1 MAFSSSAFQQALH
14 NAAPRLSKRFFSCQA
29 HTRSS
34 SLRHVLPVAPLS
46 RSYRSN
52 CSTRPAHVFRQ
63 HIQRQFR
70 GFRSS
75 AHQRQAVQ
83 QIEQVLEK
91 ESSTN
96 ADILSQSTKNK
107 RSGWPDSSSNTVAYW
122 LLASAASVFGIVV
135 FGGLTRL
142 TESGLSITEWRP
154 VTGSLPPMSQS
165 DWESEYEKYRKSPEF
180 LVLNSK
186 MTLEEFKSIYWMEWI
201 HRIWGRVVGVTFL
214 LPGIYFVARGRVS
227 RNMTKKITGIAG
239 LIGFQG
245 FIGWWMVKS
254 GLKDEFLVPGERAGR
269 DVPRV
274 SQYRLATHLGTAFI
288 AYLSML
294 WCGLDILRTNRL
306 LRQNVDKSASDLFA
320 LRHPGLRSFKI
331 AVAALLGLTFTTAMS
346 GALVAG
352 LDAGLIY
359 NEFPYMGLGLTP
371 PRSELFDKFYL
382 RERDTEKDLWWRNM
396 LENPSL
402 VQLDHRILATTTFTA
417 VHALYFWTKFSPAL
431 KSMLPR
437 AAMRGVH
444 GVLGFV
450 WLQVILGIST
460 LIYMVPI
467 PLASA
472 HQAGALALL
481 SYVTVLGSRIWVPK
495 AAVEILRRRAGAV
508 GTKYNFPAVERIKPN
523 YGAAEGA
530 PVLQASMA
538 SAVVAAAGSLAV
550 AGNVDRAKVEQ
561 QRMKLGREQMD
572 FLQWQARKT
581 LHSSVAEHNTR
592 DEDGQPPQKRF
603 RSSAAP
609 RGTKFSV
616 GYTDRAQQRMNEQ
629 EGTGDDKQKRLENLE
644 KMLKLQQIDQETFEN
659 LRDEIGVG
667 GDTSSTHLVK
677 GLDFKL
683 LERVRRGEDVTK
695 TTEASAITNSN
706 ETEIDVE
713 EELERALEKDVSA
726 SGEGTHV
733 DLNEE
738 IEQNEH
744 NQVGG
749 ESAQPSTISRDE
761 ILRQLKERRKN
772 PQPQL
777 AAQVAQPS
785 LDHSRFKK
793 LDPVKK
799 SNKHKFT
806 ESVNG
811 RRREV
816 LVVTNK
822 DGTTKRKTRWLDPAP
837 KAPTTRNGSQAD
849 AGQAWGG
856 DLSEELLA
864 RQKFAAEQAAKQAED
879 DDDGDIFGGLTEYD
893 PLAGIDSGDEENEK
907 SAAKNTS
914 KDSNDTPS
922 VVTEATGRPLQS
934 TAKRNYFATADD
946 AEESNKAPTHD
957 PAILAALK
965 RAAQIRQQEE
975 NETEGTTDQ
984 QADQE
989 DRTDEAR
996 RKALLK
1002 KLQHKSGQDD
1012 IDIDM
1017 SFGGENRFDDEED
1030 DRKQKL
1036 SEWKGA
1042 GVDDNDEEGESK
1054 GDGKTKR
1061 KRGGKKKKG
1070 DKNSFADVMSVIEG
1084 RKKT

>member
-1 MAFSSSAFQQALH
+1 M
-14 NAAPRLSKRFFSCQA
+14 
-29 HTRSS
+29 
-34 SLRHVLPVAPLS
+34 
-46 RSYRSN
+46 
-52 CSTRPAHVFRQ
+52 STQ
-63 HIQRQFR
+63 
-70 GFRSS
+70 
-75 AHQRQAVQ
+75 
-83 QIEQVLEK
+83 
-91 ESSTN
+91 
-96 ADILSQSTKNK
+96 SQSTMKT
-107 RSGWPDSSSNTVAYW
+107 RS
-122 LLASAASVFGIVV
+122 L
-135 FGGLTRL
+135 
-142 TESGLSITEWRP
+142 
-154 VTGSLPPMSQS
+154 GSKARSFIPMT
-165 DWESEYEKYRKSPEF
+165 P
-180 LVLNSK
+180 
-186 MTLEEFKSIYWMEWI
+186 
-201 HRIWGRVVGVTFL
+201 
-214 LPGIYFVARGRVS
+214 
-227 RNMTKKITGIAG
+227 RN
-239 LIGFQG
+239 
-245 FIGWWMVKS
+245 VKS
-254 GLKDEFLVPGERAGR
+254 TSEARND
-269 DVPRV
+269 
-274 SQYRLATHLGTAFI
+274 
-288 AYLSML
+288 
-294 WCGLDILRTNRL
+294 
-306 LRQNVDKSASDLFA
+306 FA
-320 LRHPGLRSFKI
+320 K
-331 AVAALLGLTFTTAMS
+331 
-346 GALVAG
+346 
-352 LDAGLIY
+352 
-359 NEFPYMGLGLTP
+359 
-371 PRSELFDKFYL
+371 
-382 RERDTEKDLWWRNM
+382 
-396 LENPSL
+396 
-402 VQLDHRILATTTFTA
+402 Q
-417 VHALYFWTKFSPAL
+417 
-431 KSMLPR
+431 
-437 AAMRGVH
+437 
-444 GVLGFV
+444 
-450 WLQVILGIST
+450 
-460 LIYMVPI
+460 
-467 PLASA
+467 
-472 HQAGALALL
+472 
-481 SYVTVLGSRIWVPK
+481 
-495 AAVEILRRRAGAV
+495 
-508 GTKYNFPAVERIKPN
+508 
-523 YGAAEGA
+523 
-530 PVLQASMA
+530 
-538 SAVVAAAGSLAV
+538 
-550 AGNVDRAKVEQ
+550 
-561 QRMKLGREQMD
+561 
-572 FLQWQARKT
+572 
-581 LHSSVAEHNTR
+581 VAEHNTR

-738 IEQNEH
+738 IEENEH

-864 RQKFAAEQAAKQAED
+864 RQKFAAEQAAKQADD
-879 DDDGDIFGGLTEYD
+879 DDDGDIFGGLAEYD

-934 TAKRNYFATADD
+934 TAKPNYFATADD

-1012 IDIDM
+1012 VDIDM